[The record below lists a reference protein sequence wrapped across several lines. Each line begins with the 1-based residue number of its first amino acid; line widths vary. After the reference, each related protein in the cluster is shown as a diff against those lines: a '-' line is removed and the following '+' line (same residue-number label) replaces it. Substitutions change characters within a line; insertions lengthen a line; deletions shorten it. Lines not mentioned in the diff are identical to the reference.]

1 MVKCCKLSAGRMKE
15 PVTFERAVKT
25 PSGAGGYTEAW
36 GTLAGAADRAKV
48 KALSG
53 SERFASDRIEATT
66 RWRITVRYFAGLLES
81 DRVIIRSRAHNI
93 RFVNN
98 VELADR
104 WLEIDL
110 DGGVAV

>member
-1 MVKCCKLSAGRMKE
+1 MAKCCNMSSGMLKE
-15 PVTFERAVKT
+15 PVTFQRAAKV
-25 PSGAGGYTEAW
+25 SDGAGGYTETW
-36 GTLAGAADRAKV
+36 GDLSGAADRAKV

-81 DRVIIRSRAHNI
+81 DRVIIRERAHNI

-98 VELADR
+98 VELADK

-110 DGGVAV
+110 DGGVAI

>member
-1 MVKCCKLSAGRMKE
+1 MTKCCNLSAGMLKE
-15 PVTFERAVKT
+15 PVTFERAAKT
-25 PSGAGGYTEAW
+25 PSGAGGYSETW

-81 DRVIIRSRAHNI
+81 DRVMIRSRAYNI

>member
-1 MVKCCKLSAGRMKE
+1 MVKCCDMSSGKLRE
-15 PVTFERAVKT
+15 PVTFQRADKV
-25 PSGAGGYTEAW
+25 SDGAGGWTETWAAI
-36 GTLAGAADRAKV
+36 AGASDRAFA

-53 SERFASDRIEATT
+53 SERFASDRTEATT
-66 RWRITVRYFAGLLES
+66 KWRIVVRYFPDLWES
-81 DRVIIRSRAHNI
+81 DRVMMRGRAYNI

-98 VELADR
+98 VELRDQ